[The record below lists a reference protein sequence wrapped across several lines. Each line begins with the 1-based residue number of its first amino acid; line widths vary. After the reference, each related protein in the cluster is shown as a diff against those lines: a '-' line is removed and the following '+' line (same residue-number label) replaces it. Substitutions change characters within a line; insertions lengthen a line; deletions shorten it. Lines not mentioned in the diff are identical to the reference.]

1 MNISNNLSTMH
12 IQEMKMN
19 SLAKSIAETANF
31 IEDPELQEISQSLID
46 SITQQ
51 IPTQIAYEVQ
61 GSAIKTQDEIFA
73 STINIKA

>member
-1 MNISNNLSTMH
+1 MNISNNLNSMH

-19 SLAKSIAETANF
+19 SLAKNIADTANF
-31 IEDPELQEISQSLID
+31 IQDPELQKVTQSLVD

-61 GSAIKTQDEIFA
+61 GNAIKTQDEVFA
-73 STINIKA
+73 SVINIKA